1 MGRHGGSIVTDQTD
15 TKRKHKKIHRRKSFR
30 PDGMI
35 WLNDSTK
42 MNCPQSTYTLLL
54 KVTLTLSYLC
64 SVNELSSFVNVL
76 SYIELYREKKHR
88 TVILLREKLIQEIQA
103 IACYLYMYQVFQP
116 FCFRRNTSCI
126 LCFFFFFLLFFF
138 FFFLGQILLKQFF
151 SLRNWQ
157 LKCSNGTK

>member
-76 SYIELYREKKHR
+76 SYVELYREKKQDRDFTSREVNSRNSSHR
-88 TVILLREKLIQEIQA
+88 VLLVHVLGFSTFLFQA
-103 IACYLYMYQVFQP
+103 KYLLYSLFLFLLLVVLLLLLLLGTDFIE
-116 FCFRRNTSCI
+116 TI
-126 LCFFFFFLLFFF
+126 FFF
-138 FFFLGQILLKQFF
+138 
-151 SLRNWQ
+151 
-157 LKCSNGTK
+157 T

>member
-76 SYIELYREKKHR
+76 SYIELYREKKQDRDFTSREVNSRNSSHR
-88 TVILLREKLIQEIQA
+88 VLLVHVLGFSTFLFQA
-103 IACYLYMYQVFQP
+103 KYLLY
-116 FCFRRNTSCI
+116 S